1 MARYLSAKTNSVKT
15 HFKTIIVS
23 DVHLGTKGS
32 KAKEIARFLKQYHC
46 DNLILNGDIIDG
58 WQLKKSGAWKRKH
71 TRFFNRIL
79 KMIENHNTQVFYLR
93 GNHDDFLDQILPL
106 QIGNLSIQTDMIYES
121 QGKKYFITHGDV
133 FDSITTNLRWIAYLG
148 DMGYTFLLWLN
159 RVVNHYR
166 FKRGL
171 PYFSLSQ
178 YIKGKVKSAV
188 SYVDQY
194 ETELAKMAKAK
205 GCDGIICG
213 HIHKA
218 ENRLID
224 GVHYLNSGDWVETM
238 SALAEDHEG
247 NWQLIYYSEINFK
260 EIKDQEIGSFFS
272 GKEEENESTIIPL
285 RKVSFDSPKDDLNP
299 PAFR

>member
-1 MARYLSAKTNSVKT
+1 MKT

-23 DVHLGTKGS
+23 DIHLGTKGS
-32 KAKEIARFLKQYHC
+32 KSKEIVRFLKQYRC
-46 DNLILNGDIIDG
+46 ENLILNGDIIDG
-58 WQLKKSGAWKRKH
+58 WQLKKSGTWKRKH
-71 TRFFNRIL
+71 TRFFNRVI
-79 KMIENHNTQVFYLR
+79 KMIDNQKTKVFYLR

-121 QGKKYFITHGDV
+121 AGKKYFITHGDV

-178 YIKGKVKSAV
+178 YVKSKVKSAV

-218 ENRLID
+218 EKRIID
-224 GVHYLNSGDWVETM
+224 GVEYMNSGDWVETM

-247 NWQLIYYSEINFK
+247 NWQLIYYSEIDFK
-260 EIKDQEIGSFFS
+260 SIRDNQVGSFFS
-272 GKEEENESTIIPL
+272 GENDGVIPL
-285 RKVSFDSPKDDLNP
+285 RQVSFTPPKDDLNP

>member
-1 MARYLSAKTNSVKT
+1 VKTNY
-15 HFKTIIVS
+15 KTIIVS

-32 KAKEIARFLKQYHC
+32 KSKEIARFLKQFHC

-58 WQLKKSGAWKRKH
+58 WQLKKSGSWKRKH
-71 TRFFNRIL
+71 TRFFNRVL
-79 KMIENHNTQVFYLR
+79 KMMESQSTNVYYLR

-106 QIGNLSIQTDMIYES
+106 QIGRLQILADMTYES
-121 QGKKYFITHGDV
+121 NGKTYFITHGDI

-148 DMGYTFLLWLN
+148 DVGYTFLLWLN
-159 RVVNHYR
+159 RVVNYYR
-166 FKRGL
+166 YKKGL

-178 YIKGKVKSAV
+178 FVKGKVKQAV
-188 SYVDQY
+188 SYVDDY

-218 ENRLID
+218 ENRMID

-247 NWQLIYYSEINFK
+247 NWELIYFK
-260 EIKDQEIGSFFS
+260 QIDFKKMDSPQEISIPSRMEDLTEIDLGRVAFT
-272 GKEEENESTIIPL
+272 GIQDEELQTPGIQL
-285 RKVSFDSPKDDLNP
+285 
-299 PAFR
+299 

>member
-1 MARYLSAKTNSVKT
+1 VKTNY
-15 HFKTIIVS
+15 KTIIVS

-32 KAKEIARFLKQYHC
+32 KAKEIARFLKQFNC

-58 WQLKKSGAWKRKH
+58 WQLKKSGSWKRKH
-71 TRFFNRIL
+71 TRFFNRVL
-79 KMIENHNTQVFYLR
+79 KMMENQSTNVYYLR

-106 QIGNLSIQTDMIYES
+106 QIGRLQILADMTYES
-121 QGKKYFITHGDV
+121 NGKTYFITHGDV

-148 DMGYTFLLWLN
+148 DIGYTFLLWLN
-159 RVVNHYR
+159 RVVNYYR
-166 FKRGL
+166 FKKGL

-178 YIKGKVKSAV
+178 FVKGKVKQAV
-188 SYVDQY
+188 SYVDDY

-218 ENRLID
+218 ENRMID
-224 GVHYLNSGDWVETM
+224 GIHYLNSGDWVETM

-247 NWQLIYYSEINFK
+247 NWELIYFNQIDFKKMNTHQEVSIPSRMEELTEIELPRVAFTG
-260 EIKDQEIGSFFS
+260 IQD
-272 GKEEENESTIIPL
+272 EELQTPGIQL
-285 RKVSFDSPKDDLNP
+285 
-299 PAFR
+299 

>member
-1 MARYLSAKTNSVKT
+1 VKTNY
-15 HFKTIIVS
+15 KTIIVS

-32 KAKEIARFLKQYHC
+32 KSKEIARFLKQFHC

-58 WQLKKSGAWKRKH
+58 WQLKKSGSWKRKH
-71 TRFFNRIL
+71 TRFFNRVL
-79 KMIENHNTQVFYLR
+79 KMMESQSTNVYYLR
-93 GNHDDFLDQILPL
+93 GNHDDFLDQILPMQIGRL
-106 QIGNLSIQTDMIYES
+106 QILADMTYES
-121 QGKKYFITHGDV
+121 NGKTYFITHGDV

-148 DMGYTFLLWLN
+148 DVGYTFLLWLN
-159 RVVNHYR
+159 RVVNYYR
-166 FKRGL
+166 YKKGL

-178 YIKGKVKSAV
+178 FVKGKVKQAV
-188 SYVDQY
+188 SYVDDY

-218 ENRLID
+218 ENRMID

-247 NWQLIYYSEINFK
+247 NWELIYFNQIDFK
-260 EIKDQEIGSFFS
+260 KMDTPQEISIPSRMEDLTEIDLGRVAFT
-272 GKEEENESTIIPL
+272 GIQDEELQTPGIQL
-285 RKVSFDSPKDDLNP
+285 
-299 PAFR
+299 

>member
-1 MARYLSAKTNSVKT
+1 VKTNY
-15 HFKTIIVS
+15 KTIIVS

-32 KAKEIARFLKQYHC
+32 KSKEIARFLKQFHC

-58 WQLKKSGAWKRKH
+58 WQLKKSGSWKRKH
-71 TRFFNRIL
+71 TRFFNRVL
-79 KMIENHNTQVFYLR
+79 KMMESQSTNVYYLR

-106 QIGNLSIQTDMIYES
+106 QIGRLQILADMTYES
-121 QGKKYFITHGDV
+121 NGKTYFITHGDV

-148 DMGYTFLLWLN
+148 DVGYTFLLWLN
-159 RVVNHYR
+159 RVVNYYR
-166 FKRGL
+166 YKKGL

-178 YIKGKVKSAV
+178 FVKGKVKQAV
-188 SYVDQY
+188 SYVNDY

-218 ENRLID
+218 ENRMID

-247 NWQLIYYSEINFK
+247 NWELIYFNQIDFK
-260 EIKDQEIGSFFS
+260 KMDTPQEISIPSRMEDLTEIDLGRVAFT
-272 GKEEENESTIIPL
+272 GIQDEELQTPGIQL
-285 RKVSFDSPKDDLNP
+285 
-299 PAFR
+299 

>member
-1 MARYLSAKTNSVKT
+1 MKTDY
-15 HFKTIIVS
+15 KTIIVS

-32 KAKEIARFLKQYHC
+32 KSKEIARFLKQFHC

-58 WQLKKSGAWKRKH
+58 WQLKKSGSWKRKH
-71 TRFFNRIL
+71 TRFFNRVL
-79 KMIENHNTQVFYLR
+79 KMMESQSTNVYYLR

-106 QIGNLSIQTDMIYES
+106 QIGRLQILADMTYES
-121 QGKKYFITHGDV
+121 NGKTYFITHGDV

-148 DMGYTFLLWLN
+148 DVGYTFLLWLN
-159 RVVNHYR
+159 RVVNYYR
-166 FKRGL
+166 YKKGL

-178 YIKGKVKSAV
+178 FVKGKVKQAV
-188 SYVDQY
+188 SYVDDY

-218 ENRLID
+218 ENRMID

-247 NWQLIYYSEINFK
+247 NWELIYFNQIDFK
-260 EIKDQEIGSFFS
+260 KMDTPQEISIPSRMEDLTEIDLGRVAFT
-272 GKEEENESTIIPL
+272 GIQDEELQTPGIQL
-285 RKVSFDSPKDDLNP
+285 
-299 PAFR
+299 

>member
-1 MARYLSAKTNSVKT
+1 MKTNY
-15 HFKTIIVS
+15 KTIIVS

-32 KAKEIARFLKQYHC
+32 KSKEIARFLKQFRC

-58 WQLKKSGAWKRKH
+58 WQLKKSGSWKRKH
-71 TRFFNRIL
+71 TRFFNRVL
-79 KMIENHNTQVFYLR
+79 KMMESQSTNVYYLR

-106 QIGNLSIQTDMIYES
+106 QIGRLQILADMTYES
-121 QGKKYFITHGDV
+121 NGKTYFITHGDV

-148 DMGYTFLLWLN
+148 DVGYTFLLWLN
-159 RVVNHYR
+159 RVVNYYR
-166 FKRGL
+166 YKKGL

-178 YIKGKVKSAV
+178 FVKGKVKQAV
-188 SYVDQY
+188 SYVDDY

-218 ENRLID
+218 ENRMID

-247 NWQLIYYSEINFK
+247 NWELIYFNQIDFK
-260 EIKDQEIGSFFS
+260 KMDTPQEISIPSRMEDLTEIDLGRVAFT
-272 GKEEENESTIIPL
+272 GIQDEELQTPGIQL
-285 RKVSFDSPKDDLNP
+285 
-299 PAFR
+299 

>member
-1 MARYLSAKTNSVKT
+1 MKTNY
-15 HFKTIIVS
+15 KTIIVS

-32 KAKEIARFLKQYHC
+32 KSKEIARFLKQFHC

-58 WQLKKSGAWKRKH
+58 WQLKKSGSWKRKH
-71 TRFFNRIL
+71 TRFFNRVL
-79 KMIENHNTQVFYLR
+79 KMMESQSTNVYYLR

-106 QIGNLSIQTDMIYES
+106 QIGRLQILADMTYES
-121 QGKKYFITHGDV
+121 KGKTYFITHGDV

-148 DMGYTFLLWLN
+148 DVGYTFLLWLN
-159 RVVNHYR
+159 RVVNYYR
-166 FKRGL
+166 YKKGL

-178 YIKGKVKSAV
+178 FVKGKVKQAV
-188 SYVDQY
+188 SYVDDY

-218 ENRLID
+218 ENRMID
-224 GVHYLNSGDWVETM
+224 GIHYLNSGDWVETM

-247 NWQLIYYSEINFK
+247 NWELIYFNQIDFK
-260 EIKDQEIGSFFS
+260 KMDTHQGIAISSRQEELAQIDLPRVAFTGIQD
-272 GKEEENESTIIPL
+272 EEL
-285 RKVSFDSPKDDLNP
+285 RNP
-299 PAFR
+299 SIQL

>member
-1 MARYLSAKTNSVKT
+1 VKTNY
-15 HFKTIIVS
+15 KTIIVS

-32 KAKEIARFLKQYHC
+32 KAKEIARFLKQFHC

-58 WQLKKSGAWKRKH
+58 WQLKKSGSWKRKH
-71 TRFFNRIL
+71 TRFFNRVL
-79 KMIENHNTQVFYLR
+79 KMMENQSTNVYYLR

-106 QIGNLSIQTDMIYES
+106 QIGRLQILADMTYES
-121 QGKKYFITHGDV
+121 NGKTFFITHGDV

-148 DMGYTFLLWLN
+148 DVGYTFLLWLN
-159 RVVNHYR
+159 RVVNYYR
-166 FKRGL
+166 FKKGL

-178 YIKGKVKSAV
+178 FVKGKVKQAV
-188 SYVDQY
+188 SYVDDY

-218 ENRLID
+218 ENRMID
-224 GVHYLNSGDWVETM
+224 GIHYLNSGDWVETM

-247 NWQLIYYSEINFK
+247 NWELIYFNQIDFKKMNTHQEVSIPSRMEELTEIELPRVAFTG
-260 EIKDQEIGSFFS
+260 IQD
-272 GKEEENESTIIPL
+272 EELQTPGIQL
-285 RKVSFDSPKDDLNP
+285 
-299 PAFR
+299 

>member
-1 MARYLSAKTNSVKT
+1 MKTNY
-15 HFKTIIVS
+15 KTIIVS

-32 KAKEIARFLKQYHC
+32 KAKEIARFLKQFHC

-58 WQLKKSGAWKRKH
+58 WQLKKSGSWKRKH
-71 TRFFNRIL
+71 TRFFNRVL
-79 KMIENHNTQVFYLR
+79 KMMENQSTNVYYLR

-106 QIGNLSIQTDMIYES
+106 QIGRLQILADMTYES
-121 QGKKYFITHGDV
+121 NGKTYFITHGDV

-148 DMGYTFLLWLN
+148 DVGYTFLLWLN
-159 RVVNHYR
+159 RVVNYYR
-166 FKRGL
+166 YKKGL

-178 YIKGKVKSAV
+178 FVKGKVKQAV
-188 SYVDQY
+188 SYVDDY

-218 ENRLID
+218 ENRMID
-224 GVHYLNSGDWVETM
+224 GIHYLNSGDWVETM

-247 NWQLIYYSEINFK
+247 NWELIYFNQIDFKKINTH
-260 EIKDQEIGSFFS
+260 QEISMPSRMEDLTEIDLPRVAFTGIQD
-272 GKEEENESTIIPL
+272 EELQTPGIQL
-285 RKVSFDSPKDDLNP
+285 
-299 PAFR
+299 

>member
-1 MARYLSAKTNSVKT
+1 MKTNY
-15 HFKTIIVS
+15 KTIIVS

-32 KAKEIARFLKQYHC
+32 KSKEIARFLKQFHC

-58 WQLKKSGAWKRKH
+58 WQLKKSGSWKRKH
-71 TRFFNRIL
+71 TRFFNRVL
-79 KMIENHNTQVFYLR
+79 KMMESQSTNVYYLR

-106 QIGNLSIQTDMIYES
+106 QIGRLQILADMTYES
-121 QGKKYFITHGDV
+121 NGKTYFITHGDV

-148 DMGYTFLLWLN
+148 DVGYTFLLWLN
-159 RVVNHYR
+159 RVVNYYR
-166 FKRGL
+166 YKKGL

-178 YIKGKVKSAV
+178 FVKGKVKQAV
-188 SYVDQY
+188 SYVNDY

-218 ENRLID
+218 ENRMID

-247 NWQLIYYSEINFK
+247 NWELIYFNQIDFK
-260 EIKDQEIGSFFS
+260 KMDTPQEISIPSRMEDLTEIDLGRVAFT
-272 GKEEENESTIIPL
+272 GIQDEELQTPGIQL
-285 RKVSFDSPKDDLNP
+285 
-299 PAFR
+299 